1 MGEQQKRLEQ
11 SDQTFNLSTP
21 DVNLSDEISVDAAAS
36 NHTVGET
43 ASEASTMPEGIN
55 RWSFDADVVGSNPDE
70 LPNASS
76 MHNKQVWTAAMTFL
90 YIC

>member
-1 MGEQQKRLEQ
+1 M
-11 SDQTFNLSTP
+11 NLSE
-21 DVNLSDEISVDAAAS
+21 DISVDAAAS

-70 LPNASS
+70 SFNASS
-76 MHNKQVWTAAMTFL
+76 MHNKQV
-90 YIC
+90 